1 VIASKNE
8 RNLPGFERLQYH
20 IGALGAGSGDLLEV
34 FEISR
39 ACFFL
44 LGDGD
49 GNVAGILDNV
59 PDGLKARFQ
68 SGNPNG
74 GRTHV
79 NPAAGLAKVKRN
91 TDHADVAR
99 RDAAVGRAALSH
111 RMRFSVPGSQFSVN
125 PSSHCLAEN

>member
-1 VIASKNE
+1 MIASKNE

-59 PDGLKARFQ
+59 SDGFKARFQ
-68 SGNPNG
+68 ARNPNG
-74 GRTHV
+74 RRTHV
-79 NPAAGLAKVKRN
+79 NPRAGI
-91 TDHADVAR
+91 
-99 RDAAVGRAALSH
+99 GRGREERQSRGCGA
-111 RMRFSVPGSQFSVN
+111 G
-125 PSSHCLAEN
+125 